1 MKVVLTGF
9 EPFEGESVNP
19 SLEAV
24 NQLDETI
31 AGAQI
36 MKAQLPTVFGK
47 AIERLQATINQEQP
61 DVVICIGQAKES
73 VDLRVERVAINL
85 NDARIPDNEGQQPF
99 DEPIFADGPN
109 AYFTNLPAKAMVA
122 EIRKQKI
129 PASLSY
135 SAGTFVCNHIMYGLL
150 YLIDKQYPNMRG
162 GFIHVPYI
170 PEQVLEKPKTPSMA
184 LSLIIQGLHAAVT
197 AAVTYYED
205 IKTIEGTL
213 S

>member
-24 NQLDETI
+24 NQLEKTI

-36 MKAQLPTVFGK
+36 VKAHLPTAFGK
-47 AIERLQATINQEQP
+47 AIERLQAILAQERP
-61 DVVICIGQAKES
+61 DVTICIGQAKES
-73 VDLRVERVAINL
+73 VDMRVERVAINL
-85 NDARIPDNEGQQPF
+85 DDARIPDNDGQQPF
-99 DEPIFADGPN
+99 DTPVFVDGPN

-122 EIRKQKI
+122 EMRKQKI

-135 SAGTFVCNHIMYGLL
+135 SAGTFVCNHVMYSLL
-150 YLIDKQYPNMRG
+150 YLIDRQYPNMRG

-170 PEQVLEKPKTPSMA
+170 PEQVLEKPKIPSMA

-197 AAVTYYED
+197 AAVTYRED
-205 IKTIEGTL
+205 IKTLEGTL